1 MSVWFKRV
9 IPSFGGLGFGAVVA
23 AAAVL
28 SVTTVA
34 LADSGVNHRTVQS
47 WPSPLGVSGS
57 SIEFLVIN
65 NNLYC
70 YTGTLGALVE
80 GDIGGDAGDEQF
92 VLSNNHVL
100 AKENNPDDPSLA
112 TDGYEI
118 IQPGLLDEGPCTLS
132 RGDPANIVADLTG
145 WVEISFGK
153 GKKAQDN
160 FVDAAIAEV
169 LTGVLADGTTGP
181 LVVTDGTIL
190 DIGPVSG
197 ETLPATVGLPVQK
210 SGRTTGHTFGSVEAV
225 MVDIN
230 VNYNSGKARFV
241 DQIRI
246 RGVCGT
252 DFSAGGDSGS
262 LIVNVPEYADR
273 QAVGLLFAG
282 GGDDTFANPI
292 DTVLTELGVA
302 LGIEPLSMV
311 DGGGYGDDTAY
322 VPQCAEEEPDEPTG
336 PPGGGRGNGN
346 GPPRGAFDPLGLEIA
361 GDVKDRHSNELFAV
375 RGVVGHG
382 VGLDADGDSVI
393 EVYVENAS
401 RRAAGRPIP
410 SEIEGIPVRI
420 VVTGPIHAF

>member
-9 IPSFGGLGFGAVVA
+9 IPSFGAVGFVA

-28 SVTTVA
+28 SVATVA
-34 LADSGVNHRTVQS
+34 LADSGADHRTVQS
-47 WPSPLGVSGS
+47 RPSPLGVSGG

-70 YTGTLGALVE
+70 YTGTFGASVE
-80 GDIGGDAGDEQF
+80 GDIDGFAGNEQF

-100 AKENNPDDPSLA
+100 AKENNPDDTRLA
-112 TDGYEI
+112 TDGYEM

-132 RGDPANIVADLTG
+132 LGDPANIVADLTG
-145 WVEISFGK
+145 WVEISFGR
-153 GKKAQDN
+153 GKNAQDN

-169 LTGVLADGTTGP
+169 RTGGLADGTTGP
-181 LVVTDGTIL
+181 LVVTDGYIL

-197 ETLPATVGLPVQK
+197 VPLLATVSLPVQK
-210 SGRTTGHTFGSVEAV
+210 SGRTTGHTFGTVEAV

-262 LIVNVPEYADR
+262 LIVNVPGDADR

-292 DTVLTELGVA
+292 DTVLTELGMA

-311 DGGGYGDDTAY
+311 DGGTSAQGQDDTAN
-322 VPQCAEEEPDEPTG
+322 VPQCSEEPDEPTG
-336 PPGGGRGNGN
+336 SPGGGRGNGN
-346 GPPRGAFDPLGLEIA
+346 GPPRGAFDPVGLEIA
-361 GDVKDRHSNELFAV
+361 GDVKDRHSNELFTLP
-375 RGVVGHG
+375 GVVGHG

-420 VVTGPIHAF
+420 VVTGPIRAF